1 MTPLTEW
8 ETIHYDSEE
17 GPVDDMSALE
27 KVFQLIYYEFLN
39 EDYMLFIEN
48 TCFESWKQREQ
59 KRYLKA
65 VEKVRNMLLSGK
77 FSSTT
82 VSNVKT
88 EKPQE
93 IQTFNKLKTLRDYM
107 MSHVD

>member
-1 MTPLTEW
+1 MTPSTEW

-17 GPVDDMSALE
+17 GPTDDGCALE

-48 TCFESWKQREQ
+48 TCFENWKQGEQ
-59 KRYLKA
+59 NRYLKA
-65 VEKVRNMLLSGK
+65 VEKVRKMLIDGK
-77 FSSTT
+77 FSSTS
-82 VSNVKT
+82 VSKVKT
-88 EKPQE
+88 EKSKE